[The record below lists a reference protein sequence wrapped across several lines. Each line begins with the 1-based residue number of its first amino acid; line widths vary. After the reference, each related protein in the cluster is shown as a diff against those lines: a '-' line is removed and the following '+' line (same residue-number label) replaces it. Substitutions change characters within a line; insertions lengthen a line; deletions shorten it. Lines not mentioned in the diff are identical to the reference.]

1 VIKKTKFA
9 LIAALAIL
17 NFSSP
22 VLARSYG
29 VNAAGNGPIVT
40 QHQSRPFSDSAR
52 RHGRQLYDMAP
63 SRPPA
68 GNPNSSASTGG
79 GSLGYNQMLLID

>member
-1 VIKKTKFA
+1 VIKKTKLA

-17 NFSSP
+17 SLSSP
-22 VLARSYG
+22 VLAGSYG
-29 VNAAGNGPIVT
+29 VNAAQSGPIGK
-40 QHQSRPFSDSAR
+40 QRRSPPFFHSVR
-52 RHGRQLYDMAP
+52 RHGRQLYDVAP
-63 SRPPA
+63 SELPA